1 MNETLYETSMS
12 SLPTLTIRL
21 GSKCFPKLNTLP
33 YFAKNAANKSF
44 IRKNL
49 GDDFGLNE
57 AAKSEIFFFV
67 N

>member
-1 MNETLYETSMS
+1 MNETPYETSMS

-21 GSKCFPKLNTLP
+21 GSKCFPKLNTLSF
-33 YFAKNAANKSF
+33 FAKNAAKSF

-49 GDDFGLNE
+49 GDDSGLNE